1 MLYETVY
8 DFARDEYWAGFCL
21 KVTIALVIGVP
32 LFLRFLGPDVGAG
45 PDSLSFIVPFTLI
58 VLFGGIVVSL
68 ETHNRFH
75 RLLSQGAGTIEGPI
89 SSLGHYGNRKSTSFR
104 FCLPSGCFYG
114 SDAQNI
120 LAANSSAQNGDHA
133 RVRYTHTAPSWL
145 PPFRPGVKIIS
156 IGFAKGEH
164 VSLSAPPTD

>member
-8 DFARDEYWAGFCL
+8 DFARDEYWASFCL
-21 KVTIALVIGVP
+21 KITIVLVIGVP

-58 VLFGGIVVSL
+58 VLFGGIVVTV

-75 RLLSQGAGTIEGPI
+75 RLLSQNAGTIEGQI

-104 FCLPSGCFYG
+104 FCLPGGCFYG

-120 LAANSSAQNGDHA
+120 LAHNSSAQNGDYA
-133 RVRYTHTAPSWL
+133 QVRYTHTAPSWL
-145 PPFRPGVKIIS
+145 PPFRPGLKIIS
-156 IGFAKGEH
+156 IGLAKSER
-164 VSLSAPPTD
+164 VSSSVQPAD